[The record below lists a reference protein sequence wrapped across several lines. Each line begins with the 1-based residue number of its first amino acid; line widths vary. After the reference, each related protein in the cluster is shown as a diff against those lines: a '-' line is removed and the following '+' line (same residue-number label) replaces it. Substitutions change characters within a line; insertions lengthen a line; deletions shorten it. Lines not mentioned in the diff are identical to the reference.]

1 MEVRGYC
8 FCSSIRPH
16 TRCSLV
22 TVVQTCALPIS
33 TTLFAVHQGAVTA
46 QTYVQANWF
55 FVPPAQQEGTAR
67 SGDHDDL
74 FIHALGYYNDVFIK
88 EGGRWVISE
97 REFKAYYI
105 SPNFAKHRRI

>member
-1 MEVRGYC
+1 MIEGHAHY
-8 FCSSIRPH
+8 PATMH
-16 TRCSLV
+16 QV
-22 TVVQTCALPIS
+22 T

-46 QTYVQANWF
+46 QTYVQANLF

-88 EGGRWVISE
+88 EGGKWVISE
-97 REFKAYYI
+97 REFKAYR
-105 SPNFAKHRRI
+105 SEERRVGKECVSTCRSRGLPDH

>member
-1 MEVRGYC
+1 MIEGHAHY
-8 FCSSIRPH
+8 PATMH
-16 TRCSLV
+16 QV
-22 TVVQTCALPIS
+22 T

-46 QTYVQANWF
+46 QTYVQANLF
-55 FVPPAQQEGTAR
+55 FVPPAQQEGTAG

-105 SPNFAKHRRI
+105 SPNLAQNKKRAEAHRLGKESVRT